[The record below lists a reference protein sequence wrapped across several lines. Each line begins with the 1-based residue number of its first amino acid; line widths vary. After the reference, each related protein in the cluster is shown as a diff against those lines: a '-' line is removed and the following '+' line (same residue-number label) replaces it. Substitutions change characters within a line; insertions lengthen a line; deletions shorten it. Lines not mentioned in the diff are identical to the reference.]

1 MSTQVTLNV
10 QRRDGTGKGAA
21 RKLRSGGR
29 VPGVVYG
36 RDAETF
42 AVSVDAKEAEYLFH
56 AITVENT
63 IVELKV
69 EGDKQSF
76 PTLVREIQVHPARPA
91 LVHVDFYRIQKGVKV
106 DVEIPVHLEG
116 IPQGVKLSGGM
127 LQQVIHELPVRV
139 LPSDIPDSV
148 AIDVTGLDIGDAI
161 HVSDL
166 DLGEGVEILIDLDHT
181 VATVM
186 APRAIVEEEA
196 EEEIEGA
203 EEGIEG
209 VGAAEGDESTADES

>member
-1 MSTQVTLNV
+1 
-10 QRRDGTGKGAA
+10 
-21 RKLRSGGR
+21 
-29 VPGVVYG
+29 
-36 RDAETF
+36 
-42 AVSVDAKEAEYLFH
+42 H
-56 AITVENT
+56 I
-63 IVELKV
+63 
-69 EGDKQSF
+69 
-76 PTLVREIQVHPARPA
+76 
-91 LVHVDFYRIQKGVKV
+91 DFLRIQKGVKV